1 LIGSSGYVN
10 GYGGFGRPFMSRSSR
25 RGAAAAQQERQIT
38 DADIRKQEFLFVPE
52 AAAPAADTTAKV
64 QWPRYVRLQRQRR
77 ILAQRLK
84 VPAPLNQF
92 TFTADKPL
100 ALRIFKFLDHYKPE
114 TQKAKAERLKKAAE
128 ASAGSLA
135 PAAVATGKAIEY
147 GIKDVTTLVEA
158 GRAQLV
164 VIASD
169 VDPIE
174 IVVWLPALCR
184 RIGVPYVIVKT
195 KARLGAVVGL
205 NTTSAIAIAEV
216 KSEHK
221 KELQQILDAVT
232 ADYTNVY
239 KDRINEWG
247 GGVLSD
253 ETIEKL
259 RAQGKHD

>member
-1 LIGSSGYVN
+1 MASS
-10 GYGGFGRPFMSRSSR
+10 RR
-25 RGAAAAQQERQIT
+25 RGAAQAQQERQIN

-92 TFTADKPL
+92 NITADKAL
-100 ALRIFKFLDHYKPE
+100 AVRIFKFLEKYKPE
-114 TQKAKAERLKKAAE
+114 TKKAKTERLQKAAA
-128 ASAGSLA
+128 ASGGSLA

-158 GRAQLV
+158 NRAQLV

-184 RIGVPYVIVKT
+184 RLGVPYVIVKT

-205 NTTSAIAIAEV
+205 NTTSAIAIGQV
-216 KSEHK
+216 KSENK
-221 KELQQILDAVT
+221 QEFQQILNAVT
-232 ADYTNVY
+232 ADYTNVI
-239 KDRINEWG
+239 KDRIHEWG